1 MATSHEE
8 HVRREIELHERLADI
23 YTRKRYRPAFSQRFQ
38 HHWNKRLAD
47 ISATPAGGLVLDYG
61 CGTGIFFPELVERGW
76 RIVGLDLSEAMLRAG
91 SPVTRVMLLCADGSH
106 IPVPDETF
114 DTVFCRGS
122 IHHLPDL
129 KRSIQEIARS
139 LKKGGCLAFSEP
151 SNDSLVNRIARQ
163 WMYSNSD
170 EFEEEDEGFY
180 RKEIEP
186 MLTDLG
192 FEIEYSRGFGF
203 FAYTFAGFP
212 DKLNVLGRLPGAM
225 FLTNVMI
232 AADNLLERIPLVNR
246 MALHWQVRARKV

>member
-1 MATSHEE
+1 MAIGHKEYL
-8 HVRREIELHERLADI
+8 RQEIELHERLADI
-23 YTRKRYRPAFSQRFQ
+23 YTEKRYRPKFSQRY
-38 HHWNKRLAD
+38 HDHWNKRLAD

-76 RIVGLDLSEAMLRAG
+76 HVVGLDLSEAMLKAG
-91 SPVTRVMLLCADGSH
+91 DPTTKAMPLCADGSH

-122 IHHLPDL
+122 IHHLPDVKL
-129 KRSIQEIARS
+129 GIEEIGRS

-151 SNDSLVNRIARQ
+151 SNDSLVNRIARH
-163 WMYSNSD
+163 WMYVNSD

-186 MLTDLG
+186 MLTELG

-203 FAYTFAGFP
+203 FAYTFSGFP
-212 DKLNVLGRLPGAM
+212 DKLNLLGHLPGAV

-232 AADNLLERIPLVNR
+232 FVDNLLERIPVVNKL
-246 MALHWQVRARKV
+246 ALHWQVRARKV